1 MFDSQ
6 NKPNQ
11 QNLPT
16 SFASAEFERAW
27 RQNLKRRT
35 RVIQSPNSPG
45 NLTEKTSKQVRNEI
59 QGCQPVCAS
68 VKPAGQCAM
77 QAWEALSC
85 PSDSWSNIRD
95 DQQLW
100 YNLFSSFY
108 KFTFQAEYP
117 DLLLILH
124 IPAFLHTHPLHQPFL
139 KQLGM
144 NQIWNFCDG
153 RLKYKR
159 LCVLVASA
167 LLCLSCVS
175 VVSLRVHQLHH
186 PLHVSLCHPPVGTH
200 AIVWHRTE
208 PDPPLYYYF
217 FCTNPPFLF
226 ILLLCMC
233 FNSALCQSCRR
244 KCFPEKIFTLHC
256 KIVLVCTYHLL
267 VVLIWS
273 KQISLCVEWH
283 QMSRNK
289 TNLN

>member
-1 MFDSQ
+1 MLLCVLVALVISNDE
-6 NKPNQ
+6 NQ
-11 QNLPT
+11 ADPPIWTLNLRRRRI
-16 SFASAEFERAW
+16 SARW
-27 RQNLKRRT
+27 VLLSRRPECKCLYS
-35 RVIQSPNSPG
+35 V
-45 NLTEKTSKQVRNEI
+45 QVC
-59 QGCQPVCAS
+59 CQPVCAS

-175 VVSLRVHQLHH
+175 VVSLRVHQHHH

-273 KQISLCVEWH
+273 
-283 QMSRNK
+283 
-289 TNLN
+289 TN